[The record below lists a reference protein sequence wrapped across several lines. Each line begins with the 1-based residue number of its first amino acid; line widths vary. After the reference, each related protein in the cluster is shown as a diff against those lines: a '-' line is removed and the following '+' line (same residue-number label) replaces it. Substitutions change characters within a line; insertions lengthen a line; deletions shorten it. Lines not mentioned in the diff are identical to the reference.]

1 MKKIV
6 IHTLL
11 ASASMACALSASAQE
26 STQPASAFKMPETV
40 LAYGSVGSQGLG
52 VGLGVALGEKSSLR
66 AELSTA
72 SYSFDKTESDIRYKG
87 DLDVKGISLLADYF
101 PFGGKFRLTG
111 GVNFGKAGASFKGET
126 TGGGLI
132 NINGTDYPVAP
143 GEGINATLDFPKP
156 RPYLGIGW
164 GLGQLSQKGFRF
176 GVDIGAEIGKA
187 KGDLTATQGLQA
199 LPGFNADFEKERQ
212 SYRDGISGIGFYP
225 VVKLSIGY
233 AF

>member
-6 IHTLL
+6 FHALL
-11 ASASMACALSASAQE
+11 ATAGMACAMSASAQE
-26 STQPASAFKMPETV
+26 SAQQASAFRMPETV

-72 SYSFDKTESDIRYKG
+72 SYSFNTTESNIRYKG

-111 GVNFGKAGASFKGET
+111 GVNFGKAGANFKGEA
-126 TGGGLI
+126 TGGQI
-132 NINGTDYPVAP
+132 DVNGTMYAVAP
-143 GEGINATLDFPKP
+143 GESIGATLDFPKP
-156 RPYLGIGW
+156 LPYLGIGW

-176 GVDIGAEIGKA
+176 GIDIGAEIGKA
-187 KGDLTATQGLQA
+187 KGDLTATSGLQA
-199 LPGFNADFEKERQ
+199 LPGFSADFDQERQ
-212 SYRDGISGIGFYP
+212 SYRNEIEKIGFYP
-225 VVKLSIGY
+225 VVKLSVGY